1 MDNEK
6 NDKFYLEKV
15 VSDLN
20 FIKTDKKTPSSI

>member
-1 MDNEK
+1 MKK